1 MTVIASQ
8 IQGYMERASW
18 IRRMFEAGGE
28 MKRKYGAENV
38 FDFSLGNP
46 DLAPPPA
53 VGEALHELAERA
65 DQPFVFGYMPNAG
78 YPALRERLAEY
89 LSEEQGVALKAEHIT
104 VTCGAAGGINA
115 FFKSVLDSGD
125 EVLCPAP
132 FFVEYGFYVQN
143 HGGVFKSVPAKEM
156 TFELDLEALE
166 AAITDRTRVVLVNS
180 PNNPTG
186 QVYSRE
192 EMTALAEILRRHS
205 EKNGRPIFLVSDE
218 PYRFLAYDG
227 VEVPS
232 LLALYEYAVV
242 ISSFS
247 KNLAL
252 AGERVGY
259 VALNPDMPGVQKLAG
274 ALVLTNRILGFVNA
288 PAVGQ
293 HIVTRALGQ
302 GVDLSVYE
310 SRREAMARVLTEAG
324 FRFTMPK
331 GGFYFFPAIPE
342 GKDDTSFVNINLMN
356 EKILA
361 VPGTGFGFPG
371 YFRLA
376 FCVDQSVIEGAAEGF
391 KRAVVKF

>member
-18 IRRMFEAGGE
+18 IRRMFEAGTE
-28 MKRKYGAENV
+28 MKQKYGAENV

-53 VGEALHELAERA
+53 VGEALRDLADRA

-89 LSEEQGVALKAEHIT
+89 LSAEQGVALKAEHIT

-115 FFKSVLDSGD
+115 FFKAVLEPGD

-143 HGGVFKSVPAKEM
+143 HGGVFKTVPAREM
-156 TFELDLEALE
+156 TFELDLEAFE

-192 EMTALAEILRRHS
+192 EMDALAEILRRHS
-205 EKNGRPIFLVSDE
+205 QKNGRPIFLVSDE
-218 PYRFLAYDG
+218 PYRFLAYDN

-259 VALNPDMPGVQKLAG
+259 VALNPDMPDVGQLAG

-293 HIVTRALGQ
+293 HIVARALGQ

-310 SRREAMARVLTEAG
+310 ARREAMARVLTEAG
-324 FRFTMPK
+324 YRFSMPR

-342 GKDDTSFVNINLMN
+342 GKDDTTFVNTNLMN

-361 VPGTGFGFPG
+361 VPGTGFGYPG

-376 FCVDQSVIEGAAEGF
+376 FCVDQSVIEGAADGF
-391 KRAVVKF
+391 TRAFQS

>member
-18 IRRMFEAGGE
+18 IRRMFEAGTE
-28 MKRKYGAENV
+28 MKKKYGAENV

-53 VGEALHELAERA
+53 VGEALRELADRA
-65 DQPFVFGYMPNAG
+65 DRPFVFGYMPNAG

-89 LSEEQGVALKAEHIT
+89 LSAEQSVALKAEHIT

-115 FFKSVLDSGD
+115 FFKSVLEPGD

-143 HGGVFKSVPAKEM
+143 HGGVFKTVPAKEM

-192 EMTALAEILRRHS
+192 EMTSLAEILRRHS

-259 VALNPDMPGVQKLAG
+259 VALNPDMPDVQQLAG

-293 HIVTRALGQ
+293 HIVARALGQ

-310 SRREAMARVLTEAG
+310 ERRAAMARVLTEAG
-324 FRFTMPK
+324 FRFSMPR

-342 GKDDTSFVNINLMN
+342 GKDDTSFVNTNLMN

-361 VPGTGFGFPG
+361 VPGTGFGYPG

-376 FCVDQSVIEGAAEGF
+376 FCVDLSVIEGAAEGF
-391 KRAVVKF
+391 KRAFNG